1 MLSTGEVPAGNG
13 EYSGRLTRGKEAEGH
28 TTTLIE
34 DSAMSP
40 MTLKLQQDSC
50 IEKPADKNKNPQK

>member
-1 MLSTGEVPAGNG
+1 MTSMLSTGEVPAANG
-13 EYSGRLTRGKEAEGH
+13 EYSGRLTRGKEMEGH

-40 MTLKLQQDSC
+40 MTLKLQ
-50 IEKPADKNKNPQK
+50 